1 METSGILAHFRLKSA
16 YLEGRKICAR
26 NSQEA
31 GDLRESSGSRD
42 GIALDESLRI
52 LLIMASSP
60 NSRLQSPN
68 SNSNSNSN
76 PDSKFGD
83 ESSPKFRPQVEFQ
96 AFGSFQD

>member
-1 METSGILAHFRLKSA
+1 MIFMETSGILAHFRLKSA

-42 GIALDESLRI
+42 GIALDESPRI
-52 LLIMASSP
+52 LLIMASK
-60 NSRLQSPN
+60 LQSPN
-68 SNSNSNSN
+68 SNSNSN
-76 PDSKFGD
+76 PDSKLGD
-83 ESSPKFRPQVEFQ
+83 ESSAKFRPQVEFQ